1 MNDNDLNNLLD
12 KIESLKVLYVEDNKK
27 TRVQTLK
34 MLGEFFVNIDVAVNG
49 EDGLLFFKSNKSYD
63 LIITD
68 ISMPVLDGIEMSKL
82 IRSIDSNIPII
93 AVSAHN
99 EKYIMDMIEQYQISA
114 YIFKPIDLD
123 EFIEILNKLYL

>member
-12 KIESLKVLYVEDNKK
+12 KIESIKVLYVEDNKK

-114 YIFKPIDLD
+114 YI
-123 EFIEILNKLYL
+123 LNL